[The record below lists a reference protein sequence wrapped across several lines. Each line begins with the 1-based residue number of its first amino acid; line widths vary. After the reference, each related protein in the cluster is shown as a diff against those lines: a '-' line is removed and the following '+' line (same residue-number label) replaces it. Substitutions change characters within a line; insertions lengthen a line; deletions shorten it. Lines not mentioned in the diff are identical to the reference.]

1 MMNFSS
7 SPLLDY
13 NQQAQPSQPIE
24 GELQKLMEAI
34 NQKRQGISMQA
45 QQSSTPLWDEI
56 DKIEDGLT
64 GSQRQYLMNNQD
76 YVDSLQYV
84 TKLIQDE
91 ELRIIRPRIENT
103 QQGQEA
109 LKKHLSLMQHLKKE
123 AAQVE
128 EQKNALRD
136 EYFEHYADKMNYA
149 DFIAMK
155 QGKKGGT
162 KK

>member
-1 MMNFSS
+1 MNFGS

-13 NQQAQPSQPIE
+13 NQQAQPSQPID

-34 NQKRQGISMQA
+34 NQKRACINMQVN
-45 QQSSTPLWDEI
+45 QSKTPLWDEI
-56 DKIEDGLT
+56 DKIEDNLT
-64 GSQRQYLMNNQD
+64 GAQRQYLMQNQE
-76 YVDSLQYV
+76 YAESLQYV

-91 ELRIIRPRIENT
+91 ELRIIRPRIEAT

-109 LKKHLSLMQHLKKE
+109 LKRHLSLMQHLKKE
-123 AAQVE
+123 ATQVE

-149 DFIAMK
+149 EFISMK
-155 QGKKGGT
+155 QGKKGGA